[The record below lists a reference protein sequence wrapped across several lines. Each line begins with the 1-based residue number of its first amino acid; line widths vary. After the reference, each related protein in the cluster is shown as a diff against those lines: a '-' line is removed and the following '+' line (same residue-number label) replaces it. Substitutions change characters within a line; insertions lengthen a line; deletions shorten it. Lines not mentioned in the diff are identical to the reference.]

1 MMESF
6 GGGLRKARVP
16 IIRTRIRR
24 TSRPEIDIDRHRQP
38 FAEAAHVRH
47 NRRIALADANMI
59 FGARAIGLFD
69 AGALRGRLYS
79 ATHGRLQVPASPVWS
94 LCIPVSRPRHTL
106 TSIQGWSPAL
116 EQALHPGVFGLL
128 APGRAYAARWMSP
141 GNCSFIVVDLSAN
154 AVAAALREVQQGFHF
169 DAEMSG
175 LLQSQNPEPD
185 EAHMFR
191 LASCALRAIEHP
203 DFLGAGELD
212 WAIRMVLQTTP
223 PGELSVP
230 GLARR
235 LKCSAGHLSRRCSRE
250 LGRSP
255 YDMILAWRLD
265 RARRLL
271 AHTDWPLAA
280 IAAETGFCDQSHLGN
295 SFTRV
300 LGVSPGRLRRASALD
315 QESARP
321 ARLRMKD

>member
-1 MMESF
+1 
-6 GGGLRKARVP
+6 
-16 IIRTRIRR
+16 
-24 TSRPEIDIDRHRQP
+24 
-38 FAEAAHVRH
+38 
-47 NRRIALADANMI
+47 MI

-69 AGALRGRLYS
+69 AGSIRGGLYS
-79 ATHGRLQVPASPVWS
+79 TTHGRLQVPASPVWS
-94 LCIPVSRPRHTL
+94 LCIPVGPPLRTL

-128 APGRAYAARWMSP
+128 APGRAYTARWMSP
-141 GNCSFIVVDLSAN
+141 RSSSFIVVDLSAS
-154 AVAAALREVQQGFHF
+154 AVAPALREAHQGFHF
-169 DAEMSG
+169 DAELSR
-175 LLQSQNPEPD
+175 LLSPQSPEPD

-191 LASCALRAIEHP
+191 WASCAVRAIEHA
-203 DFLGAGELD
+203 DFLGAGELV
-212 WAIRMVLQTTP
+212 WAIRTVLQTTP
-223 PGELSVP
+223 PDALSVP
-230 GLARR
+230 ALARH
-235 LKCSAGHLSRRCSRE
+235 LKCSAGHLSRRCGRE

-300 LGVSPGRLRRASALD
+300 LGVAPGRLRRASVRD

-321 ARLRMKD
+321 ARSRMKD

>member
-1 MMESF
+1 M
-6 GGGLRKARVP
+6 P
-16 IIRTRIRR
+16 IIRTRVRR
-24 TSRPEIDIDRHRQP
+24 TSRPEIDIPRHRPP
-38 FAEAAHVRH
+38 FVDVTHVPH
-47 NRRIALADANMI
+47 NRRIALADADMI

-94 LCIPVSRPRHTL
+94 LCIPVSPPRRTL
-106 TSIQGWSPAL
+106 TSIHGWSSQV

-128 APGRAYAARWMSP
+128 APGRAYAAQWMSP
-141 GNCSFIVVDLSAN
+141 GTCRFIVVDLSAN
-154 AVAAALREVQQGFHF
+154 AVAPALCEAHQGFHF
-169 DAEMSG
+169 NAELAG
-175 LLQSQNPEPD
+175 LLNPQNPAPD

-223 PGELSVP
+223 PDALSVP
-230 GLARR
+230 ALARR
-235 LKCSAGHLSRRCSRE
+235 LKCSAGHLSRRCGRE

-271 AHTDWPLAA
+271 AHTDWSLAA

-300 LGVSPGRLRRASALD
+300 LGVSPGRLRRASAPD

-321 ARLRMKD
+321 ARSRMKD

>member
-1 MMESF
+1 VRVEES
-6 GGGLRKARVP
+6 AVP
-16 IIRTRIRR
+16 IIRTRVRR
-24 TSRPEIDIDRHRQP
+24 TSRREIDIHRHRPP
-38 FAEAAHVRH
+38 FAEATHMPH
-47 NRRIALADANMI
+47 NRRIALADAHMI

-94 LCIPVSRPRHTL
+94 LCIPVSRPRRTL

-128 APGRAYAARWMSP
+128 APGRAYAAQWMSP

-154 AVAAALREVQQGFHF
+154 AVAPALREVHQGFHF
-169 DAEMSG
+169 DAALSS
-175 LLQSQNPEPD
+175 LLKPQNPEPD
-185 EAHMFR
+185 EAHMLA
-191 LASCALRAIEHP
+191 LASCALRAIEHE
-203 DFLGAGELD
+203 DFLGAGELV

-223 PGELSVP
+223 PDALSVP

-235 LKCSAGHLSRRCSRE
+235 LKCSAGHLSRRCGRE

-255 YDMILAWRLD
+255 YDMIVAWRLD

-271 AHTDWPLAA
+271 AHTDWSLAA

-295 SFTRV
+295 SFTRM
-300 LGVSPGRLRRASALD
+300 LGVSPGRLRRASAPD

-321 ARLRMKD
+321 ARSRMKD